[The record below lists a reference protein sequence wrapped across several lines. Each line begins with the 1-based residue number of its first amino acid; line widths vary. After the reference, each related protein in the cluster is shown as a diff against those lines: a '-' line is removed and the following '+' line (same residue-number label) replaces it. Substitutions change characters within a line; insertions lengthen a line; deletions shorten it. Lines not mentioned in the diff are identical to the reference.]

1 MTTEPKEPKKR
12 RPILRTALWS
22 MVALVGA
29 ILVGVWAIGLD
40 RTTQMAASAT
50 EPYGTPFSLVD
61 QDNQPFTQDDLRG
74 GAAAVFFGFTHC
86 PDICPTTL
94 YELAGHKK
102 ALQQEGRD
110 FKIVFVT
117 VDPARDT
124 PEILQ
129 QYVSSLGTE
138 VTALSGPQDA
148 VDAMLD
154 GWGIHHQRV
163 GEGDNYTMDHTAS
176 VLLLGSAGQFVGT
189 LAYGENPGTA
199 REKLERL
206 VTL

>member
-1 MTTEPKEPKKR
+1 MTTQPTEPKKR
-12 RPILRTALWS
+12 PPVLRTALWS
-22 MVALVGA
+22 LVALVIA
-29 ILVGVWAIGLD
+29 VLVGVWAIGLD
-40 RTTQMAASAT
+40 RTGEFVANAT
-50 EPYGTPFSLVD
+50 EPYGTPFALVD
-61 QDNQPFTQDDLRG
+61 QNDQPFTQNDLRG
-74 GAAAVFFGFTHC
+74 AASAVFFGFTHC

-102 ALQQEGRD
+102 ALQEEGRD
-110 FKIVFVT
+110 FQIVFVT

-129 QYVSSLGTE
+129 QYVSSLGTD
-138 VTALSGPQDA
+138 VTALSGPQAA
-148 VDAMLD
+148 VESMLE

-163 GEGDNYTMDHTAS
+163 GDGDNYTMDHIAS
-176 VLLLGSAGQFVGT
+176 VLLLGSAGQFIGT
-189 LAYGENPGTA
+189 LAYGENPDTV